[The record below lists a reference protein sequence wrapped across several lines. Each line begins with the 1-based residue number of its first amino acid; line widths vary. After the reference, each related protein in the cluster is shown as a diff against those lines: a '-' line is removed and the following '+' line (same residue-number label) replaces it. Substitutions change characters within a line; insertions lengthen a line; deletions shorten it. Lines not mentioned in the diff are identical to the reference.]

1 MSIVGERTRRNV
13 SFVAQWVVI
22 LGAILAVLGWSG
34 GFVGS
39 WLDDSID
46 ERNSKQIEDPQT
58 KLGAL
63 NRRVIELEKK
73 AGRIFDEWEEV
84 GVGVVRQAKTDGFL
98 MAHSGGPGSNIGR
111 FYLRTGESRQ
121 KLTALSRG
129 GQYEGAMIPVRQGH
143 YFEVKLRSGYSD
155 TITAFWLPLHSESD

>member
-58 KLGAL
+58 KAGGSEPAVLCEL
-63 NRRVIELEKK
+63 DRRRRVE
-73 AGRIFDEWEEV
+73 GR
-84 GVGVVRQAKTDGFL
+84 
-98 MAHSGGPGSNIGR
+98 
-111 FYLRTGESRQ
+111 
-121 KLTALSRG
+121 
-129 GQYEGAMIPVRQGH
+129 
-143 YFEVKLRSGYSD
+143 SD
-155 TITAFWLPLHSESD
+155 FR